1 RIYFYLLASKFY
13 LLSRSLGHH
22 LHLDRRRHAT
32 MQLDGEINRAD
43 SLDRL
48 GELQLAPIDVEALLR
63 QRLGDVGRGDR
74 AVQRIG
80 LADPAGDD
88 NLDARQ
94 PVGDRLRDF
103 LLFRFL
109 RVELGALPLY
119 LLPVAGRHR
128 QGQLAREQV
137 VARVAVGDLH
147 DLAAIPEVLDV

>member
-1 RIYFYLLASKFY
+1 
-13 LLSRSLGHH
+13 
-22 LHLDRRRHAT
+22 

-74 AVQRIG
+74 AVQRIR

-119 LLPVAGRHR
+119 LLPVADVTGRAGLR
-128 QGQLAREQV
+128 GSR
-137 VARVAVGDLH
+137 
-147 DLAAIPEVLDV
+147 